1 MGCLTVKKN
10 HADEVIRPI
19 AAQPK
24 QKLKREWA
32 NSSLFAANYEII
44 AVEKHSPG
52 LIAKRCRHKTTGI
65 TYIAKLITK
74 KALTGFQ
81 IAPAAL
87 QRELAALKALNHPN
101 LAQIAEIYE
110 DPHQFIIVQNSYQ
123 GGPILE
129 QITAIRDYSEGKV
142 ASLVKQLISAVTY
155 CHQHRV
161 MHRDLSPDTVILDP
175 SATPLSLKITDFGV
189 LSFIDVHKSLSGRFG
204 TVYYCAPEVF
214 SGVYDERCDLWSCG
228 VIMHVLLMGYPPFQ
242 GLSDRETQV
251 LIEEEIINFHDS
263 KYGNVSESAKNLLH
277 RLLIKAPS
285 HRITGEETIA
295 HQWFRELIAGPGA
308 ALDAEVVQRMM
319 RFKGE
324 CQLKDALFTFIC
336 NNMLTEEDIKTL
348 REAFIALDK
357 NGDGKLSREEVI
369 AGMQGSA
376 PFGVSDLSINT
387 LFDNI
392 DRDHSGY
399 IDYSEFLRSAL
410 AAEKLTRKDVLRN
423 AFKMIDKD
431 GNGFISMQE
440 IACLLDE
447 NSQNWGEIIREADK
461 NGDGLIDMME
471 FEALLQQRV

>member
-19 AAQPK
+19 PTQPK
-24 QKLKREWA
+24 LKWTQEWA
-32 NSSLFAANYEII
+32 NSSQFAVNYEVI

-52 LIAKRCRHKTTGI
+52 LISKRCRHKRTGI

-87 QRELAALKALNHPN
+87 QRELVALKALNHPN
-101 LAQIAEIYE
+101 LAQISEIYE

-129 QITAIRDYSEGKV
+129 QITAIRDYSEAKV

-155 CHQHRV
+155 CHKHRV
-161 MHRDLSPDTVILDP
+161 MHRDLSPETVILDP
-175 SATPLSLKITDFGV
+175 LSTPLSLKITDFGV

-228 VIMHVLLMGYPPFQ
+228 IIMHVLLMGYPPFH

-251 LIEEEIINFHDS
+251 SIEEEIIDFHDP

-285 HRITGEETIA
+285 HRMTGEEAIT
-295 HQWFRELIAGPGA
+295 HQWFSELVAGG

-336 NNMLTEEDIKTL
+336 NHMLTEEDIKAL
-348 REAFIALDK
+348 REAFIALDR
-357 NGDGKLSREEVI
+357 NGDGKLSREELI
-369 AGMQGSA
+369 AGMQGST
-376 PFGVSDLSINT
+376 PFGVSDLSINM
-387 LFDNI
+387 LFDHI
-392 DRDHSGY
+392 DKDHSGF

-410 AAEKLTRKDVLRN
+410 AEEKLTRKDVLRN
-423 AFKMIDKD
+423 AFKIIDKD
-431 GNGFISMQE
+431 GNGFISKQE

-447 NSQNWGEIIREADK
+447 NSQNWAEIIKEADK
-461 NGDGLIDMME
+461 NGDGRIDMME